1 VSAEDLILVGAFAGA
16 VGLKGEVKL
25 ASFTAE
31 RAAIAAYGPLLA
43 EDGRSFEIVSLRPNS
58 KGFAARVKG
67 INTREQAEALARVA
81 LYLPRAA
88 LPAPEAEDYYV
99 ADLVGLEALT
109 PNSETLGT
117 IVAVQN
123 FGAGDLLEV
132 SLAGQMRTVLVPFT
146 RAVVPGV
153 NLKAKHVV
161 IVMPKELLDET
172 PPPEGEDVS
181 A

>member
-1 VSAEDLILVGAFAGA
+1 VKENLILVGAFAGA

-31 RAAIAAYGPLLA
+31 RAAIGRYGPLLA
-43 EDGRSFEIVSLRPNS
+43 EDGRAFEIVSLRANS

-67 INTREQAEALARVA
+67 IDTREQAEALARVA

-88 LPAPEAEDYYV
+88 LPPPAGNEDYYV
-99 ADLVGLEALT
+99 ADLIGLQALT
-109 PNSETLGT
+109 PNSETLGA

-132 SLAGQMRTVLVPFT
+132 RLVGGERTILVPFT

-153 NLKAKHVV
+153 DLMAKHVV
-161 IVMPKELLDET
+161 IMAPKELLDDT
-172 PPPEGEDVS
+172 PPPEGEDGN